1 MEYVK
6 IIEAFAIMI
15 GLFGIFC
22 VGRCLSDIFFLPR
35 EIVTAVM
42 ILDDEARK
50 NADILL
56 HILNRGIWRMADRKV
71 YVFISERYA
80 GDGELIEMIVASG
93 AEYRTIKEI

>member
-22 VGRCLSDIFFLPR
+22 IGKCLSDIFFLPR
-35 EIVTAVM
+35 EIVTAVT
-42 ILDDEARK
+42 IFDDEARR

-56 HILNRGIWRMADRKV
+56 HILNRGIWRVSDRKV
-71 YVFISERYA
+71 YVFVLERYA
-80 GDGELIEMIVASG
+80 SDELIGMIVSSG
-93 AEYRTIKEI
+93 AEYRIIKEI